1 MRKPVDAERLRADF
15 GEAFT
20 PLLMDVTD
28 EAAVRRAAEQV
39 ESGLGGAT
47 LAGLVNN
54 AGIVVAGPL
63 LHLPLAEL
71 RRQLEVN
78 LVAQL
83 GVTQAFAA
91 LLGVDK
97 RRTGKPG
104 RIVNISSVVGKVAPP
119 FVGAYAASKHALEG
133 MSESLRRELMLY
145 GIDVIVVA
153 PGAVVTPIWDK
164 GREEDLSVYEATE
177 YGPALGRF
185 REYLIGE
192 GKKGLPAARVAEAVY
207 TALTVGYAVV
217 PQSFRNWTLPRLLP
231 KRWVDR
237 AIGKQLGFGKA

>member
-1 MRKPVDAERLRADF
+1 
-15 GEAFT
+15 
-20 PLLMDVTD
+20 
-28 EAAVRRAAEQV
+28 
-39 ESGLGGAT
+39 
-47 LAGLVNN
+47 
-54 AGIVVAGPL
+54 
-63 LHLPLAEL
+63 
-71 RRQLEVN
+71 
-78 LVAQL
+78 
-83 GVTQAFAA
+83 
-91 LLGVDK
+91 
-97 RRTGKPG
+97 
-104 RIVNISSVVGKVAPP
+104 
-119 FVGAYAASKHALEG
+119 
-133 MSESLRRELMLY
+133 
-145 GIDVIVVA
+145 VVA